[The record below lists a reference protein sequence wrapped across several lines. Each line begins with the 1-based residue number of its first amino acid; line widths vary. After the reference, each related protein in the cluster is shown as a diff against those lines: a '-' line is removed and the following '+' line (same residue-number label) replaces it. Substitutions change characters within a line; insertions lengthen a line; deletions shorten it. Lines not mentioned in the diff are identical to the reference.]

1 MSRANSVIR
10 TRSLVVAMCLT
21 PALPA
26 SAQTAS
32 PQQITQTRPTTGP
45 ASSSPSA
52 APGSE
57 GAVTL
62 NLEIVEIVAQ
72 QLNAARIAIE
82 PTTGASTYTMPQQA
96 IQDVPGGPNA
106 PIDAAILQ
114 MPGVDQDNAANGG
127 LHVRNEHLNVQY
139 RIDGVIIP
147 DGVSFFGQDL
157 STRFVQS
164 MELITGALPAEYGLR
179 TAGIIDI
186 QTKSGLLQPGGSV
199 TMYGGSYA
207 TINPSLEYGTSIDG
221 YDLYFSGDYLKTDHG
236 VNGVTGKYNQ
246 INDFTQQTHD
256 FFYLDK
262 IIDAND
268 KVSVMGG
275 EFQSGFQIPDNPG
288 QPTLPGITAINGTP
302 VSAFN
307 SAGLTEHQ
315 DEGSQF
321 GAVSYLHTGS
331 ALDFQVS
338 AITKYSSID
347 YHPDLLGD
355 LAFNGIGQVADRTSW
370 ANNLQ
375 AEGTYRLTPDHT
387 LRAGILIGEEHVT
400 ANTSSDV
407 LPQIGTDAFGN
418 PIYGTTTETI
428 AEQSAKTSFSYSAY
442 LQDEWKALPNV
453 TVNYGGRF
461 DVVNGYTIGNQLS
474 PRVNTVWQA
483 TRTTTVHAGYAS
495 YFTPPPQELVSTANL
510 AVFANTSGAPA
521 VPLNSPIRNE
531 SAQYFDAGVIQELL
545 PGLKAGADLYY
556 KFSTNLLD
564 EGQFGAPVIL
574 TPFNYHHGINRG
586 IELTANYNKGNFT
599 FYGNLAIAE
608 QVAKGIDSAQF
619 NFSPSDLLSADSGYV
634 HTDHSQLYTASAG
647 IAYLWQGTRYA
658 VDIVAGSGLRS
669 QPADD
674 PTYNGETVPSY
685 EQVNLTITH
694 RFDHAWGGPIDLRL
708 AVVNLLDEV
717 YLLRSQTGVGVFAN
731 QYGPR
736 RSVYLGV
743 TKEF

>member
-1 MSRANSVIR
+1 MIHATRAA
-10 TRSLVVAMCLT
+10 LVAGFFAELCLLLAR
-21 PALPA
+21 PAA
-26 SAQTAS
+26 AQTTSAAS
-32 PQQITQTRPTTGP
+32 SL
-45 ASSSPSA
+45 ASSPS
-52 APGSE
+52 SE
-57 GAVTL
+57 PTTTL
-62 NLEIVEIVAQ
+62 ETVEVIAKA
-72 QLNAARIAIE
+72 LNAARINIE
-82 PTTGASTYTMPQQA
+82 PTIGASTYTLSQSA
-96 IQDVPGGPNA
+96 IQDLPGGPNA
-106 PIDAAILQ
+106 PIDDAILQ

-147 DGVSFFGQDL
+147 DGISFFGQDL

-186 QTKSGLLQPGGSV
+186 QTKNGLFEPGGSV
-199 TMYGGSYA
+199 TMYGGSYN
-207 TINPSLEYGTSIDG
+207 TINPSGEYGTSIDG
-221 YDLYFSGDYLKTDHG
+221 YDLYFSGDYQSSDHG
-236 VNGVTGKYNQ
+236 VNAVTEKYNQ
-246 INDFTQQTHD
+246 IHDFTWQTHD

-262 IIDAND
+262 ILDAND
-268 KVSVMGG
+268 KVSVMAGD
-275 EFQSGFQIPDNPG
+275 FNSNFQIPNNPG
-288 QPTLPGITAINGTP
+288 QPTLTGITAINGAP

-315 DEGSQF
+315 DEGSRF
-321 GAVSYLHTGS
+321 AAVSYLHTS
-331 ALDFQVS
+331 ALLDFQVS

-347 YHPDLLGD
+347 YHPDLPGD

-387 LRAGILIGEEHVT
+387 LRAGILLGEEHVT

-407 LPQIGTDAFGN
+407 LPLIGTDASGN
-418 PIYGTTTETI
+418 PIYGATTETI
-428 AEQSAKTSFSYSAY
+428 NEATAKTSFSYSAY

-461 DVVNGYTIGNQLS
+461 DDVNGYTIGNQLS

-483 TRTTTVHAGYAS
+483 TPSTTFHAGYAS
-495 YFTPPPQELVSTANL
+495 YFTPPPQELVSAASLTP
-510 AVFANTSGAPA
+510 FANTSAAPA
-521 VPLNSPIRNE
+521 VPLNSPMKNE
-531 SAQYFDAGVIQELL
+531 SAQYFDIGAIQTLL
-545 PGLKAGADLYY
+545 PGLKGGADLYY

-564 EGQFGAPVIL
+564 EGQFGAPVVL

-586 IELTANYNKGNFT
+586 IELTANYNRGPFT

-608 QVAKGIDSAQF
+608 QVAKGIESAQF
-619 NFSPSDLLSADSGYV
+619 NFTPEQLLSADSGYV
-634 HTDHSQLYTASAG
+634 HTDHSQLYTASG
-647 IAYLWQGTRYA
+647 GVAYLWRGTRFA
-658 VDIVAGSGLRS
+658 VDIVAGSGLRT
-669 QPADD
+669 QPAND

-736 RSVYLGV
+736 RSIFLGV